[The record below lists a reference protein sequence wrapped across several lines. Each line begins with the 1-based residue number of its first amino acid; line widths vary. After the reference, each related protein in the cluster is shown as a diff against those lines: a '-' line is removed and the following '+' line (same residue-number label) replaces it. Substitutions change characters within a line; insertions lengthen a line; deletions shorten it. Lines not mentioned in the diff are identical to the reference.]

1 VLLRSSRSIQLQEF
15 AHVIAVPGAALLR
28 VLALRPRRRGSHQR
42 PTLLIDD
49 GQTVHRFAPLP
60 APADPR
66 GTIRAD
72 YAVPVGLLGPR
83 SSYRLELSDAAV
95 VDLPTP
101 AESGPTPSAGQK
113 ASEAGWRPVEL
124 EGLAGGSEHA
134 TAEIQAESER
144 LAARVDELETRLQR
158 EAQEAAR
165 KLSAAAAEVADAD
178 QRALS
183 SAADGAAVAEA
194 FAAEAAATQA
204 RTETLE
210 RRVGDL
216 EESVDQH
223 VQRID
228 ALDQELA
235 DVTEARS
242 QLEQQLTDAIQA
254 RSQLEQQLT
263 DAIQARSQL
272 EQQLT
277 DAIQARSQLEQ
288 QLTDAAQARSRLE
301 DDLSV
306 AVAASKRLGEEL
318 ERVRRELRLMTYE
331 RDEMVRQ
338 VAAHD
343 STAVKARER
352 AKQAEDAHADVAAA
366 LRELENWPAQLERR
380 LASAT
385 TELELAKEARQKAEH
400 DVKRL
405 ADALAEAEAK
415 VELAEGA
422 RADAEAAFVRLR
434 AGTQPQ
440 SEQIEP

>member
-277 DAIQARSQLEQ
+277 DA
-288 QLTDAAQARSRLE
+288 AQARSRLE